1 MIAVTGA
8 TGHLGRLVVTGL
20 LDAGVPAGE
29 VVAVVRTPE
38 KAADLADRGVQ
49 VRQAGYTEPAALV
62 AALQGVDRLL
72 LVSGSEVGQR
82 VEQHTNV
89 LEAAKATGV
98 GLVVY
103 TSAPKADDTPLPL
116 APEHIATER
125 LIADSGIPAV
135 VLRNNWYFEN
145 YDQQITEAA
154 RTGELV
160 GSADGGRIA
169 AATRADFAAG
179 TVALL
184 TADRPETGVLELGGD
199 EAWTLSDLA
208 VAIAAETG
216 REVTYRD
223 LSPEEHV
230 RALVAAGLPEGT
242 AQFVAGL
249 DQAIAQGA
257 LDTGSH
263 ALSELT
269 GRPTTTLAEYV
280 HTVLS
285 R

>member
-1 MIAVTGA
+1 MIAVTAA

-20 LDAGVPAGE
+20 LDAGTPAGQ
-29 VVAVVRTPE
+29 VIAVVRTPE
-38 KAADLADRGVQ
+38 KAADLATRGVQ
-49 VRQAGYTEPAALV
+49 VRQADYAYPAALGS
-62 AALQGVDRLL
+62 ALDGVDRLL

-82 VEQHTNV
+82 VTQHANV
-89 LEAAKATGV
+89 LQAAKANGV

-125 LIADSGIPAV
+125 LIADFGIPAV

-145 YDQQITEAA
+145 YDQQIRQAA
-154 RTGELV
+154 ETGEIT
-160 GSADGGRIA
+160 GSSDGGRIA
-169 AATRADFAAG
+169 AATRADFAAA
-179 TVALL
+179 TVAVL
-184 TADRPETGVLELGGD
+184 TAQQPTPGIVELGGD
-199 EAWTLSDLA
+199 EAWTLSELA
-208 VAIAAETG
+208 AAVSAETG
-216 REVTYRD
+216 REVTYRN
-223 LSPEEHV
+223 LSADDHV

-257 LDTGSH
+257 LETGSR
-263 ALSELT
+263 ALSQLT

-280 HTVLS
+280 HAVLG

>member
-20 LDAGVPAGE
+20 LDAGVPAAE
-29 VVAVVRTPE
+29 VVAVVRTPD
-38 KAADLADRGVQ
+38 KAADLAARGVQ
-49 VRQAGYTEPAALV
+49 VRQADYTDRAALQ

-82 VEQHTNV
+82 VAQHTNV
-89 LEAAKATGV
+89 LQAAKAAGV
-98 GLVVY
+98 DLVVY

-125 LIADSGIPAV
+125 LIADFGIPAV

-145 YDQQITEAA
+145 YDQQIGQAA
-154 RTGELV
+154 ATGELT
-160 GSADGGRIA
+160 GSAGQGRIA
-169 AATRADFAAG
+169 AATREDFAAA
-179 TVALL
+179 TVAVL
-184 TADRPETGVLELGGD
+184 TAEQPTPGIVELGGD
-199 EAWTLSDLA
+199 DAWTLTDLA
-208 VAIAAETG
+208 AAIAAETG

-223 LSPEEHV
+223 LSPEEHI
-230 RALVAAGLPEGT
+230 RSLVAVGLPEGT

-257 LDTGSH
+257 LDTGSR
-263 ALSELT
+263 ALSGLT

-280 HTVLS
+280 RTALG

>member
-49 VRQAGYTEPAALV
+49 VRQASYTEPAALV

-135 VLRNNWYFEN
+135 ILRNNWYFEN

-199 EAWTLSDLA
+199 EAWTLADLA

>member
-29 VVAVVRTPE
+29 VVAVVRTPD
-38 KAADLADRGVQ
+38 KAADLAERGVQ
-49 VRQAGYTEPAALV
+49 VRQADYTDPAALET
-62 AALQGVDRLL
+62 ALKGVDRLL
-72 LVSGSEVGQR
+72 LISGSEVGQR
-82 VEQHTNV
+82 VPQHTNV
-89 LEAAKATGV
+89 LQAAKANGV
-98 GLVVY
+98 DLVVY

-125 LIADSGIPAV
+125 LIADFGIPAV

-145 YDQQITEAA
+145 YDQQIGQAA
-154 RTGELV
+154 ETGTLA
-160 GSADGGRIA
+160 GSAGEGRVA
-169 AATRADFAAG
+169 AATRGDFAAA
-179 TVALL
+179 TVAVL
-184 TADRPETGVLELGGD
+184 TAEQPAPGVVELGGD
-199 EAWTLSDLA
+199 EAWTLADLA
-208 VAIAAETG
+208 AAVAAETG

-230 RALVAAGLPEGT
+230 RTLVAVGLPEGT
-242 AQFVAGL
+242 AQFVVGL

-280 HTVLS
+280 HTVLG